1 MPNQQSHAIDFTS
14 GNLKKEIIF
23 FAMPLFLGNLFQQ
36 LYNTADSLIV
46 GNTLGSQ
53 ALASVSS
60 SGPLIFMMTGFF
72 NGVATGAGVVIAKYI
87 GARDYKKVKDA
98 IHTDLAFGLV
108 AGLILTVLGVAL
120 TPSILRLMNTPDDI
134 MEGSI
139 SYFRIYSIGIIFS
152 VMYNITMGIM
162 NATGDS
168 THPLIYLIISSI
180 TNVILDIFFITVL
193 HTGVGGAAAATTIGQ
208 GLSFILSFIR
218 LLRSKE
224 VYRVEI
230 REIKFNKPLLRE
242 IIRYGLPSGIQN
254 SVIAIANLVVQSNIN
269 TFSSTAVAGSGAYA
283 KIEGFAFIPITSFSM
298 ALSTCISQNLG
309 AKNYTRA
316 KQGARFGI
324 FSCLV
329 LSETI
334 GLIVF
339 IFAPY
344 LIALFDSNPEVI
356 RIGVKQSHIEALFF
370 FLLALSHSI
379 AGIMRGAGKAKV
391 PMVVMLSIWCILR
404 VTYITIALSISHTI
418 DLVYWAYPLTWS
430 LSSIIFV
437 IYMKT
442 SDWIHGLDN
451 DIWVSDSNS

>member
-1 MPNQQSHAIDFTS
+1 MHKSDGAIDFTQ
-14 GNLKKEIIF
+14 GDLKKEIIL

-46 GNTLGSQ
+46 GNPLGAE

-72 NGVATGAGVVIAKYI
+72 NGVATGAGVVISKYL
-87 GARDYKKVKDA
+87 GAGDKKRVKGA

-108 AGLILTVLGVAL
+108 SGIILTILGVAF
-120 TPSILRLMNTPDDI
+120 TPSVLRLMKTPENI

-139 SYFRIYSIGIIFS
+139 SYFRIYSMGIIFS

-162 NATGDS
+162 NACGDS

-180 TNVILDIFFITVL
+180 TNVILDFFFIKVL

-208 GLSFILSFIR
+208 ALSFILSFIR
-218 LLRSKE
+218 LMRTKND
-224 VYRVEI
+224 YRVEI
-230 REIKFNKPLLRE
+230 KEIKFNKPLLGE

-309 AKNYTRA
+309 ARNYERA
-316 KQGARFGI
+316 KEGSRFGI

-334 GLIVF
+334 GFIVF
-339 IFAPY
+339 FFAPG
-344 LIALFDSNPEVI
+344 LIALFNRDPEVI
-356 RIGVKQSHIEALFF
+356 ATGVKQSHIEALFF
-370 FLLALSHSI
+370 CLLALSHSI

-391 PMVVMLSIWCILR
+391 PMFVMLSIWCILR
-404 VTYITIALSISHTI
+404 VTYITIALRISHTI
-418 DLVYWAYPLTWS
+418 DLVYWAYPLTWT
-430 LSSIIFV
+430 LSSIVFV
-437 IYMKT
+437 IYMKN
-442 SDWIHGLDN
+442 SDWIHGLEDN
-451 DIWVSDSNS
+451 IYFKN